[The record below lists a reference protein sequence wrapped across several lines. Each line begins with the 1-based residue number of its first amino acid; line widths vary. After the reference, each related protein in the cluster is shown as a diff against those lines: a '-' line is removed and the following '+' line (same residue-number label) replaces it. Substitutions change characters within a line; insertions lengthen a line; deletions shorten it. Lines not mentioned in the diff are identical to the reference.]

1 MKKIAV
7 FCGASIG
14 FNPIYKTEAEN
25 VGAYF
30 SKNKIGLVYGA
41 GKIGMM
47 GALADELLRHNGEV
61 IGIIPHLLKNEE
73 VLHSDITQVIVTK
86 KMSTRKVKMSRLV
99 DGYIALAGGF
109 GTLDEIFEVLTLGQ
123 LGIESKPIGFLNTNG
138 FFNPMIQQLDLMVKE
153 GFLKPENRNMVLV
166 SETIED
172 LIKKMNKYEAPK
184 MTKIV
189 NTVAKK

>member
-61 IGIIPHLLKNEE
+61 IGIIPHWGTVINIHYERFRFPTKSGKNF
-73 VLHSDITQVIVTK
+73 HQ
-86 KMSTRKVKMSRLV
+86 
-99 DGYIALAGGF
+99 F
-109 GTLDEIFEVLTLGQ
+109 
-123 LGIESKPIGFLNTNG
+123 
-138 FFNPMIQQLDLMVKE
+138 
-153 GFLKPENRNMVLV
+153 
-166 SETIED
+166 
-172 LIKKMNKYEAPK
+172 
-184 MTKIV
+184 
-189 NTVAKK
+189 